1 MTKDFPPLKR
11 NEGESLRSD
20 NLEKT
25 LIVNRDLQSS
35 GILGVMKC
43 ITISFSQWPVNL
55 PTLTYPLPKKMGP
68 YDQGL
73 LTIGS
78 LNKPY

>member
-43 ITISFSQWPVNL
+43 ITISFS
-55 PTLTYPLPKKMGP
+55 
-68 YDQGL
+68 
-73 LTIGS
+73 
-78 LNKPY
+78 